1 MTTMTT
7 NKVPKCGL
15 ELIKRFEGCELTAYP
30 DPASGAEPWTIGYGS
45 TVNLN
50 GKPFK
55 PGDTITLGQAET
67 LLIDSVHRVFLPALL
82 RIPHYSSM
90 SEEQQG
96 ALLSFAYNLGPNF
109 FGSPNFTTITRYL
122 NDKDWERVPEALL
135 LYRNPG
141 STVEEGL
148 KRRRIAEGALWSAG
162 LEKFRHAKR
171 LITAKQNTLL
181 KKEPLQGYELSEKAK
196 VPVLRGRSYTIV
208 DSVDEGA
215 HIRVTLDYGAGSWYI
230 YKPHWD
236 ITVPGKPTEHTEDD
250 RKILL
255 NVPYYTQLDSVT
267 NHSARMC
274 FSSSCAMSAEFLR
287 PGCLGGGR
295 DADDRYMTKHVFKY
309 GDTTNPTA
317 QVRALADLKI
327 HAVFR
332 QNLGRED
339 ILRQL
344 SKNIPVPVGYLHKG
358 YVANPTGSGHWCV
371 IIGVDLDTKQYIVN
385 DPWGDVDLVYGGF
398 PGSQNGHRV
407 KYSFQNFE
415 PRWMVEGDDTGWGLI
430 LNR

>member
-1 MTTMTT
+1 MTTS
-7 NKVPKCGL
+7 KVPKCGL

-45 TVNLN
+45 TVDLK
-50 GKPFK
+50 GQPFK
-55 PGDTITLGQAET
+55 RGDTITLGQAET
-67 LLIDSVHRVFLPALL
+67 LLVDSIHRVFLPALL
-82 RIPHYSSM
+82 RIPHYASM

-96 ALLSFAYNLGPNF
+96 ALLSFAYNLGPDF
-109 FGSPNFTTITRYL
+109 FGNPGFTTITRYL
-122 NDKDWERVPEALL
+122 NDKDWERVPDALL

-141 STVEEGL
+141 SSVEEGL

-162 LEKFRHAKR
+162 LEKFRNAKR
-171 LITAKQNTLL
+171 LITAKQDTLL

-196 VPVLRGRSYTIV
+196 VSVLRGRSYTIV
-208 DSVDEGA
+208 DSVDEGS
-215 HIRVTLDYGAGSWYI
+215 HVRVTLDYGAGTWYV

-236 ITVPGKPTEHTEDD
+236 FTTPGSKVEDEEN
-250 RKILL
+250 RILL

-267 NHSARMC
+267 NHAARMC

-295 DADDRYMTKHVFKY
+295 DADDRYMTKYVFKY

-332 QNLGRED
+332 QNLDRDD
-339 ILRQL
+339 IIHQLR
-344 SKNIPVPVGYLHKG
+344 KGMPVPVGYLHRG
-358 YVANPTGSGHWCV
+358 YVSNPLGGGHWCV
-371 IIGVDLDTKQYIVN
+371 IIGIDLDTKQYIVN
-385 DPWGDVDLVYGGF
+385 DPWGEADLVYGGF

-407 KYSFQNFE
+407 RYSFANFE
-415 PRWMVEGDDTGWGLI
+415 RRWLVEGEKSGWGLI